1 MFINL
6 DEFERRRMAENNLV
20 LRLEIPE
27 ENEPRE
33 IKAPVDRKKFT
44 LSGVQTGQAYYTTEE
59 KILIGTTAQLL
70 GPKAAGEILDVN
82 PKVAGSLG
90 MENYKAKDAD
100 EVRAGIYAALESI
113 RETAR
118 QKLIM
123 ALGLIDEETL
133 EAIPIKDRAKIGSQ
147 IANQLSGVID
157 RTIEKAGLHLDNS
170 KTAHLHLYSPEI
182 RAMDQF
188 QIKRVNGNGQSDG
201 EAKVNQDGESLSE

>member
-1 MFINL
+1 
-6 DEFERRRMAENNLV
+6 MAENNLI
-20 LRLEIPE
+20 LRLEIPDE
-27 ENEPRE
+27 AAAKE
-33 IKAPVDRKKFT
+33 IKAPIDRKKFAKNGT
-44 LSGVQTGQAYYTTEE
+44 QTEQPRYTTEE
-59 KILIGTTAQLL
+59 KVLIGTTAQLL
-70 GPKAAGEILDVN
+70 GPKATAEILDVN
-82 PKVAGSLG
+82 PAIATSLG
-90 MENYKAKDAD
+90 MENYRGKDS
-100 EVRAGIYAALESI
+100 EQVRAGIYAALESI

-133 EAIPIKDRAKIGSQ
+133 EAIPAKDKAKLGAQ

-188 QIKRVNGNGQSDG
+188 NIKRVNGNGES
-201 EAKVNQDGESLSE
+201 AKIDQNGESLSE